1 MSKLRISCRAPAKV
15 IISGEHSVVYG
26 YPALV
31 AAVNIYSR
39 VIVETVDEF
48 GPHEICSE
56 KYGIGKVI
64 GNALSGPAVLKPLA
78 RIVSVFSESEPFKG
92 RLKIRVSSEIPP
104 ASGMG
109 SSASISVALAYAL
122 LKTVYD
128 KPPEERV
135 FKLAM
140 EGEKVA
146 HANPSG
152 VDVAAALRG
161 GLILFVKDRGF
172 ERLEAGKG
180 IFLLA
185 DSGMERS
192 TREMVSKVAS
202 LKEREPDLFN
212 IVMTCMGDLTVRIS
226 RVLQND
232 LVEAGRLMTLNHLL
246 LSLLGVS
253 NSRLDSIVWSS
264 IFSGAYGAKLTGA
277 GGGGCVLALIDE
289 KSIDRVEAALK
300 NINAQPRVLKTVE
313 EGVRLEE
320 SS

>member
-1 MSKLRISCRAPAKV
+1 MRVSCRAPAKV

-31 AAVNIYSR
+31 AAVNVYSKA
-39 VIVETVDEF
+39 IVETVDEF

-64 GNALSGPAVLKPLA
+64 GSALSGPTALKPLA
-78 RIVSVFSESEPFKG
+78 KVVSTFCESESFRGK
-92 RLKIRVSSEIPP
+92 LKIRVSSEIPP

-109 SSASISVALAYAL
+109 SSASTSVALAYAL
-122 LKTVYD
+122 LRTVYE
-128 KPPEERV
+128 KPSEEKV

-140 EGEKVA
+140 EGERVA

-152 VDVAAALRG
+152 VDVAAALKG
-161 GLILFVKDRGF
+161 GLILFVKDKGF

-180 IFLLA
+180 LFLLA

-202 LKEREPDLFN
+202 LKEKEPDLFN
-212 IVMTCMGDLTVRIS
+212 IVMTSISDITNRIS
-226 RVLQND
+226 RLLQSD
-232 LVEAGRLMTLNHLL
+232 VSEAGRLMTLNHLL

-264 IFSGAYGAKLTGA
+264 ISSGAYGAKLTGA
-277 GGGGCVLALIDE
+277 GGGGCVLILVDE
-289 KSIDRVEAALK
+289 DSLKKVEDSLK
-300 NINAQPRVLKTVE
+300 NINAQSRILKTVE
-313 EGVRLEE
+313 EGVYVEE
-320 SS
+320 LG

>member
-1 MSKLRISCRAPAKV
+1 V

-31 AAVNIYSR
+31 AAVNVYSR
-39 VIVETVDEF
+39 AIVETVDEF

-64 GNALSGPAVLKPLA
+64 GGALSGPAALKPLA
-78 RIVSVFSESEPFKG
+78 KVVSAFCESESFRGK
-92 RLKIRVSSEIPP
+92 LKIRVSSEIPP

-109 SSASISVALAYAL
+109 SSASTSVALAYAL
-122 LKTVYD
+122 LRTVYE
-128 KPPEERV
+128 KPPEEKV

-140 EGEKVA
+140 EGERVA

-152 VDVAAALRG
+152 VDVAAALKG
-161 GLILFVKDRGF
+161 GLILFVKDKGF

-180 IFLLA
+180 LFLLA

-192 TREMVSKVAS
+192 TREMVSRVAS
-202 LKEREPDLFN
+202 LKEKEPDLFN
-212 IVMTCMGDLTVRIS
+212 IVMTSISDITNRIS
-226 RVLQND
+226 RLLQSD
-232 LVEAGRLMTLNHLL
+232 VSEAGRLMTLNHLL

-264 IFSGAYGAKLTGA
+264 ISSGAYGAKLTGA
-277 GGGGCVLALIDE
+277 GGGGCVLILVDE
-289 KSIDRVEAALK
+289 DSLKKIEDSLK
-300 NINAQPRVLKTVE
+300 NINAQSRVLKTVE
-313 EGVRLEE
+313 EGVSIEE
-320 SS
+320 LS

>member
-1 MSKLRISCRAPAKV
+1 MRVSCRAPAKV

-31 AAVNIYSR
+31 AAVNVYSR
-39 VIVETVDEF
+39 AIVETVDEF

-64 GNALSGPAVLKPLA
+64 GGALSGPAALKPLA
-78 RIVSVFSESEPFKG
+78 KVVSAFCESESFRGK
-92 RLKIRVSSEIPP
+92 LKIRVSSEIPP

-109 SSASISVALAYAL
+109 SSASTSVALAYAL
-122 LKTVYD
+122 LRTVYE
-128 KPPEERV
+128 KPPEEKV

-140 EGEKVA
+140 EGERVA

-152 VDVAAALRG
+152 VDVAAALKG
-161 GLILFVKDRGF
+161 GLILFVKDKGF

-180 IFLLA
+180 LFLLA

-192 TREMVSKVAS
+192 TREMVSRVAS
-202 LKEREPDLFN
+202 LKEKEPDLFN
-212 IVMTCMGDLTVRIS
+212 IVMTSISDITNRIS
-226 RVLQND
+226 RLLQSD
-232 LVEAGRLMTLNHLL
+232 VSEAGRLMTLNHLL

-264 IFSGAYGAKLTGA
+264 ISSGAYGAKLTGA
-277 GGGGCVLALIDE
+277 GGGGCVLILVDE
-289 KSIDRVEAALK
+289 DSLKKIEDSLK
-300 NINAQPRVLKTVE
+300 NINAQSRVLKTVE
-313 EGVRLEE
+313 EGVSIEE
-320 SS
+320 LS

>member
-1 MSKLRISCRAPAKV
+1 MGLRISCKAPAKV

-26 YPALV
+26 YPALA
-31 AAVNIYSR
+31 AAVDVYSR
-39 VIVETVDEF
+39 VIVETVNEF

-64 GNALSGPAVLKPLA
+64 GGALSGPAALKPLA
-78 RIVSVFSESEPFKG
+78 KIVSAFNESESFRGK
-92 RLKIRVSSEIPP
+92 LKIRVSSDIPP

-122 LKTVYD
+122 LKIVHD
-128 KPPEERV
+128 KPPEEKV

-140 EGEKVA
+140 EGERAA

-152 VDVAAALRG
+152 VDVAASLWG
-161 GLILFVKDRGF
+161 GLILFIKDKGF
-172 ERLEAGKG
+172 ERLEAGNG

-202 LKEREPDLFN
+202 LKEKEPDLFN
-212 IVMTCMGDLTVRIS
+212 IAMTSISGITMKIS
-226 RVLQND
+226 RLLQSD
-232 LVEAGRLMTLNHLL
+232 MVEAGRLMTLNHLL

-253 NSRLDSIVWSS
+253 NSRLDLIVWTS
-264 IFSGAYGAKLTGA
+264 ISSGAYGAKLTGA
-277 GGGGCVLALIDE
+277 GGGGCVLILVDE
-289 KSIDRVEAALK
+289 KSLSGVEEALK
-300 NINAQPRVLKTVE
+300 NINVKSRILKTVGT
-313 EGVRLEE
+313 GVSLEE
-320 SS
+320 LS

>member
-1 MSKLRISCRAPAKV
+1 MRVSCRAPAKV

-31 AAVNIYSR
+31 AAVNVYSK
-39 VIVETVDEF
+39 VIIETVDEF

-64 GNALSGPAVLKPLA
+64 GGAISGPAALKPLA
-78 RIVSVFSESEPFKG
+78 KVVSAFCESESFRGK
-92 RLKIRVSSEIPP
+92 LKIRVSSDIPP

-122 LKTVYD
+122 LKTIYD
-128 KPPEERV
+128 KPPEEKV

-140 EGEKVA
+140 EGEKIA

-152 VDVAAALRG
+152 VDVAAALQG
-161 GLILFVKDRGF
+161 GLILFVKDKGF
-172 ERLEAGKG
+172 ERLEAGSG

-192 TREMVSKVAS
+192 TKEMVSKVAS
-202 LKEREPDLFN
+202 LREKEPDLFN
-212 IVMTCMGDLTVRIS
+212 ITMTSISEITNRIARLLGS
-226 RVLQND
+226 D

-253 NSRLDSIVWSS
+253 NSRLDSIVWTS
-264 IFSGAYGAKLTGA
+264 ISAGAYGAKLTGG
-277 GGGGCVLALIDE
+277 GGGGCVLTLVDE
-289 KSIDRVEAALK
+289 KSLNAVEGALR
-300 NINAQPRVLKTVE
+300 NLNAPTRILRTVE
-313 EGVRLEE
+313 KGVYIEE
-320 SS
+320 VD